1 MSVDQVYDERLS
13 ARETS
18 LAVGYRLQHNP
29 VDDKIYC
36 LKGNQTRKLVRN
48 AWQILNKDFLM
59 FSWIK
64 TGRDSSFRTEA
75 SMRRK
80 SECQCRLE
88 YSL

>member
-48 AWQILNKDFLM
+48 A
-59 FSWIK
+59 
-64 TGRDSSFRTEA
+64 
-75 SMRRK
+75 
-80 SECQCRLE
+80 
-88 YSL
+88 